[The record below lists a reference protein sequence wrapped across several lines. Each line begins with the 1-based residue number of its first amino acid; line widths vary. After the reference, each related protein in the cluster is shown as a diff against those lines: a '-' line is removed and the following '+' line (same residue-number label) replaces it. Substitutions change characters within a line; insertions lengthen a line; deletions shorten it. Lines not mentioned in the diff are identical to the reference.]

1 MALTYADG
9 SYSSG
14 PGVRVSADKQY
25 DEVYASVGWT
35 WSQYEEKDW
44 TDDDNPFAQHMLH
57 GSVDWSLSEAWDL
70 SLRAD
75 RRFDDVV
82 DVWSFGAMLST
93 RF

>member
-1 MALTYADG
+1 
-9 SYSSG
+9 
-14 PGVRVSADKQY
+14 
-25 DEVYASVGWT
+25 
-35 WSQYEEKDW
+35 
-44 TDDDNPFAQHMLH
+44 MLH